1 MNEERITQCYFN
13 IAYDN
18 YTKIV
23 RMIATVID
31 KDKNLIKKCIK
42 KFKANSGYDAEL
54 IGVKLALL
62 ELEDLY
68 IKEKL
73 EAEEEILIYGNAK
86 RVINTANSI
95 SFSNKRTNKLM
106 QFITFKISW
115 YKNWKLI
122 WKENVKKD
130 INIILTECY
139 RKIDL
144 LENKQNKKPKPILIP
159 IREMLRNKSYQLIF
173 FDLEMNC
180 NDDARKLNGMEI
192 VSIGAVKLQNNLK
205 ESSIF
210 HCYIKPTGNHIL
222 GEKCKEITGI
232 CQKSI
237 DGAASFNEVMD
248 RFKAWVGDINNT
260 LFISWSD
267 DDLRAIRR
275 DYEINAADK
284 DLYKAINDNY
294 CDFQLEF
301 SNYVA
306 AEQRVS
312 LVRALEFYKLK
323 FKGNQHNA
331 GYDAFNLALLYET
344 YSLEMA
350 QQHDYAVNEE

>member
-23 RMIATVID
+23 RMIATVVD
-31 KDKNLIKKCIK
+31 KDKNLIKKSIK
-42 KFKANSGYDAEL
+42 KFKANSGYDADM
-54 IGVKLALL
+54 IGVKLVLL

-73 EAEEEILIYGNAK
+73 ESEEEILIYGNPK
-86 RVINTANSI
+86 RVITTANSI
-95 SFSNKRTNKLM
+95 NPSNKKTNRLM
-106 QFITFKISW
+106 QFITLKLSW

-122 WKENVKKD
+122 WKENVKND

-139 RKIDL
+139 RKVEVL
-144 LENKQNKKPKPILIP
+144 GNKKPKPVLIP
-159 IREMLRNKSYQLIF
+159 IKEILKQKPYQLVF

-232 CQKSI
+232 CQKNI
-237 DGAASFNEVMD
+237 DEAASFNEVMD

-301 SNYVA
+301 SNYIA
-306 AEQRVS
+306 SEQRVS

-331 GYDAFNLALLYET
+331 GYDAFNLALLYES
-344 YSLEMA
+344 YSLEMGR
-350 QQHDYAVNEE
+350 QQNYAVNEE